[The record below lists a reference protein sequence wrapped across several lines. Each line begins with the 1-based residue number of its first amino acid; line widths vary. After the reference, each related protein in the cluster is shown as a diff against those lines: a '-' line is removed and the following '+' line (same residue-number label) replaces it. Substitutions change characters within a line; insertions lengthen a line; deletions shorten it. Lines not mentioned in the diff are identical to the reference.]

1 MPIPGVIHTLSNGSL
16 PVLAAAIAFALM
28 TASMLGF
35 LAGMWWAAGAER
47 RALKR
52 ARASFATLVKSTLL
66 LLDRT
71 QEACRLF
78 DLFPPQS
85 FSPPQADQFEASR
98 SRLQSMLGAIFDR
111 HRQVLEPQPPL
122 QINWVVTPEDR
133 ATGLPDRSAFDAN
146 LDMLLELGRQQPHT
160 SGVLLVK
167 VDKLDGLRQRYGDP
181 DTHMLLKKFSLL
193 LCRGVRDGDLVC
205 QFASDTFG
213 ILIPSVSGHASEQVA
228 TGIRDL
234 LRSYHFHRGESGPE
248 VLVTASLG
256 YTNCR
261 ADDAFDFVLNRAA
274 DALARSTRLGRNQL
288 HIHDGS
294 SLTHCVAG

>member
-1 MPIPGVIHTLSNGSL
+1 MFGSL
-16 PVLAAAIAFALM
+16 PVLAGAIAVALL
-28 TASMLGF
+28 TATTLGF

-52 ARASFATLVKSTLL
+52 ARKSFVELVKSTLK

-71 QEACRLF
+71 QEACGLF
-78 DLFPPQS
+78 DLFPCQS
-85 FSPPQADQFEASR
+85 FTPPQADRFELAR
-98 SRLQSMLGAIFDR
+98 SRLQTILGGVFDR
-111 HRQVLEPQPPL
+111 HRQLLEPQPPL
-122 QINWVVTPEDR
+122 QIKWVVTPEDHS
-133 ATGLPDRSAFDAN
+133 AGLPDRSAFDSN
-146 LDMLLELGRQQPHT
+146 LDMLLELGQRQPHS

-181 DTHMLLKKFSLL
+181 DTHMLLRKLSLL

-205 QFASDTFG
+205 QFAPDTFG
-213 ILIPSVSGHASEQVA
+213 VLMPSISGHPPEQVA

-234 LRSYHFHRGESGPE
+234 IRGYHFHRGESGPE
-248 VLVTASLG
+248 VLMTASLG

-261 ADDAFDFVLNRAA
+261 ADDALDFVLNRAA

-294 SLTHCVAG
+294 SLMHCVAS